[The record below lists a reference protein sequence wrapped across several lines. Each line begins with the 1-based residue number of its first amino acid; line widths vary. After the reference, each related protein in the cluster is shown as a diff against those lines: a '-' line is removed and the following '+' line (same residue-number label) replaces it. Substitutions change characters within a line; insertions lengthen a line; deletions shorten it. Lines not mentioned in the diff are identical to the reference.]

1 MSDPADIL
9 TLDEAAA
16 LLRVSTDVVYRL
28 ASAGRIPCAR
38 VGAQWRFTRRKLLE
52 WLESPASNDASA
64 AGSPSRSA
72 AASSRPSSRA
82 ASRCGVGCGVRARS
96 SRSRRA
102 AAARSRLL
110 CETAAREFG

>member
-38 VGAQWRFTRRKLLE
+38 VGAQWR
-52 WLESPASNDASA
+52 
-64 AGSPSRSA
+64 
-72 AASSRPSSRA
+72 
-82 ASRCGVGCGVRARS
+82 
-96 SRSRRA
+96 
-102 AAARSRLL
+102 
-110 CETAAREFG
+110 